1 MGEADEAIIATNPLG
16 WEQSGSSQESMPSPT
31 HRPPVKGVYWIS
43 GGLLLAALFVLPWD
57 SWLTHPNN
65 VATVPGDLR
74 KFIGL
79 SEIFAHGFGV
89 LVIAAVIWR
98 LVPQAIRFLPRIA
111 LCAFWPALLVN
122 GLKLQFG
129 RWRPIRFFDEFSVS
143 HFPTNQAETWL
154 GWMPYDKFN
163 AVYATQ
169 SFPSAHTATVWGL
182 TIGMMWA
189 FPKGKWLFVALA
201 CLASVQRVISFAHWP
216 SDVLVGAAIAFCFAG
231 ALTQNWGV
239 GKWLTRLENRF
250 EPLKPGEFLN
260 RDQATVRKA
269 A

>member
-1 MGEADEAIIATNPLG
+1 MRETETATIAKDTTRWGVPD
-16 WEQSGSSQESMPSPT
+16 QSGEDQIGECER
-31 HRPPVKGVYWIS
+31 RPVRGVYWIS
-43 GGLLLAALFVLPWD
+43 GGLLLAAVFMLRWD
-57 SWLTHPNN
+57 SWLTHPSN

-98 LVPQAIRFLPRIA
+98 LVPDAIRFLPRIA

-143 HFPTNQAETWL
+143 HFPTDQAETWL

-182 TIGMMWA
+182 AIGMMWT

-231 ALTQNWGV
+231 ALTQNWGA
-239 GKWLTRLENRF
+239 GRWLTKLEQRF
-250 EPLKPGEFLN
+250 EPQKTESMVEQVVESN
-260 RDQATVRKA
+260 RRA